1 MILSNT
7 DIRRAIDAG
16 DLIIDPASPPE
27 HFSTSA
33 LDFRV
38 GHQFMKWKLQAKG
51 AELGINLSQIKVPDC
66 GQYIEEVAPD
76 RDGLIIVPK
85 DDFIL
90 ALTLEKIELPLS
102 GKLAARVEGRSSLAR
117 FGLAVHITAP
127 TIHSGFSGPIVLEI
141 KNLGPHSL
149 KIEPGKTCICQLVFE
164 QLRSEP
170 TISLKTVFQDQKDVL
185 GRQPSSGKE

>member
-1 MILSNT
+1 MILSDG
-7 DIRRAIDAG
+7 DIKQAIKASE
-16 DLIIDPASPPE
+16 LIIDPVPPPE

-33 LDFRV
+33 LDFRI
-38 GHQFMKWKLQAKG
+38 GHQFMKWKPQAPG
-51 AELGINLSQIKVPDC
+51 AELSINLSQIKVPDC
-66 GQYIEEVAPD
+66 GQYVEDVPPG
-76 RDGLIIVPK
+76 RDNLITIPK

-90 ALTLEKIELPLS
+90 ALTLEKVTLPLS

-127 TIHSGFSGPIVLEI
+127 IIHSGFSGPIVLEI

-164 QLRSEP
+164 RLSSEP
-170 TISLKTVFQDQKDVL
+170 EGPLMTGFQDQKDVL
-185 GRQPSSGKE
+185 GR